1 MTAGT
6 NDLVGRLHRRLL
18 EEVARR
24 GAGRSFTIA
33 ELYQQLIPY
42 RGVRGD
48 LGVLELAEYEHA
60 LLRLLSGERG
70 LLRMADEGVRQELAA
85 ELSSPNPILGV
96 YRDYSAATLEL
107 ATGAEPDDTQRPP
120 QDPASSGEPP
130 AGQGGSQVLDMAELM
145 DDDQDASEDTEEWP
159 EDPPP
164 LPELTGPAPRPFA
177 ADATR
182 VANRP
187 VPPEPPRPVGLPTLS
202 PARCSSCDGVLPDV
216 DGLRFCPHC
225 GTDQTAVPCDRCASP
240 IRAEWNFCIR
250 CGTRRPL
257 PSRPD

>member
-1 MTAGT
+1 VTAGP

-18 EEVARR
+18 EEVSRR
-24 GAGRSFTIA
+24 GTGHSFTIA

-60 LLRLLSGERG
+60 LLRLLSGERE
-70 LLRMADEGVRQELAA
+70 LLRVTDERVRSELAA
-85 ELSSPNPILGV
+85 ELDSPNPILGI
-96 YRDYSAATLEL
+96 YRDYSAATLEVVNAPL
-107 ATGAEPDDTQRPP
+107 E
-120 QDPASSGEPP
+120 
-130 AGQGGSQVLDMAELM
+130 GGSLEEGGDEAGEFDPSRGHAAPRQVMEMAELA
-145 DDDQDASEDTEEWP
+145 DEEGEETEEWP
-159 EDPPP
+159 ADPPP
-164 LPELTGPAPRPFA
+164 LPEITAPGPRPFP

-187 VPPEPPRPVGLPTLS
+187 VPPEPPRPVTSAGPRRS
-202 PARCSSCDGVLPDV
+202 GCVSCAGELPDV

-225 GTDQTAVPCDRCASP
+225 GADQTEHPSAQCASP

-250 CGTRRPL
+250 CGARRPAAPGL
-257 PSRPD
+257 D